1 MNGSPTEDSA
11 EVARLRETYSAWEV
25 RQSAADPYSF
35 GNESY
40 LFTIQQRQ
48 RAIIA
53 LLKRH
58 SMWPVAGQR
67 ILEVGCGTGGV
78 LLEFL
83 TYGAD
88 PALLHGTDILAERVS
103 DAHARLPNVPVNCA
117 DGRHLPYA
125 DHSFDM
131 VASFTVFSS
140 ILDLGIVYTVA
151 QEMVR
156 VVKPNGLI
164 LWYDFWIN
172 PVNKQTR
179 GMRPKQI
186 RSLFP
191 NCTYDFS
198 RITLAPPLAR
208 RTVPI
213 AWTGSLLLEK
223 LGIFNT
229 HYLAAIRPAMGHE
242 RNTRLL
248 HTGHERERAANHE

>member
-1 MNGSPTEDSA
+1 MSGVQADEA
-11 EVARLRETYSAWEV
+11 VEVARLRETYSAWED
-25 RQSAADPYSF
+25 RQRAADPYSF

-48 RAIIA
+48 RAIVA

-58 SMWPVAGQR
+58 GMWPLAGKR
-67 ILEVGCGTGGV
+67 VLEVGCGTGGV
-78 LLEFL
+78 LLELL

-88 PALLHGTDILAERVS
+88 PALLHGTDILAERVAG
-103 DAHARLPNVPVNCA
+103 AHQRMPNVPVNCA

-125 DHSFDM
+125 DHSFDV

-140 ILDLGIVYTVA
+140 ILDQAIVYTVA

-172 PVNKQTR
+172 PVNKQTK

-186 RSLFP
+186 RDLFP
-191 NCTYDFS
+191 NCACDFN

-223 LGIFNT
+223 LRIFNT
-229 HYLAAIRPAMGHE
+229 HYLAAIRPVLGHE
-242 RNTRLL
+242 RDTRLL
-248 HTGHERERAANHE
+248 HTGHERERATNHG